1 MEAGEQARKD
11 ALERAWADTH
21 AVYPR
26 QKADLP
32 VGRQPDG
39 SAIRDRMQQE
49 NLNIMAHVVYGLYVL
64 PVGLTAVI
72 GLVLAHVLK
81 AKAQG
86 SFLQTH
92 FRWQIRTFWLS
103 LALTVVMMGAGVAAL
118 GGFAITGMQSA
129 LGVIAALVTGAAFWG
144 VLALIS
150 LWFLYRVI
158 KGWVYLV
165 QVKEIG

>member
-21 AVYPR
+21 AVNQR
-26 QKADLP
+26 QRPELP

-49 NLNIMAHVVYGLYVL
+49 NLNIMAHVVYGMYVL
-64 PVGLTAVI
+64 PVGLTAII
-72 GLVLAHVLK
+72 GLILAHVLK
-81 AKAQG
+81 GKAQG

-103 LALTVVMMGAGVAAL
+103 LALTVVMVGAGIAAM
-118 GGFAITGMQSA
+118 GGFAVTGMQSVG
-129 LGVIAALVTGAAFWG
+129 GVVAALVTGIAFWG
-144 VLALIS
+144 VLGLIWV
-150 LWFLYRVI
+150 WFLYRVI

>member
-26 QKADLP
+26 AKTELP

-39 SAIRDRMQQE
+39 SAIRNRMQQE

-64 PVGLTAVI
+64 PVGLTALI

-81 AKAQG
+81 GQAQG

-92 FRWQIRTFWLS
+92 FRWQVRTFWLS
-103 LALTVVMMGAGVAAL
+103 LALTVVMLGAGVAAL
-118 GGFAITGMQSA
+118 GGFAVTGLQSA
-129 LGVIAALVTGAAFWG
+129 ATVLAALVTGVAFWG

-150 LWFLYRVI
+150 VFYLYRVI
-158 KGWVYLV
+158 KGWIYLV